1 HITGGHIE
9 TIDKG
14 PRSFQPMNVNFGLLP
29 PLGYDPPRAA
39 PPAADGGLGPRNFSK
54 KRALCARALA
64 DLEAW
69 IVGAL
74 PHAAE

>member
-1 HITGGHIE
+1 
-9 TIDKG
+9 
-14 PRSFQPMNVNFGLLP
+14 MNVNFGLLP
-29 PLGYDPPRAA
+29 PLGYDPPRAVR
-39 PPAADGGLGPRNFSK
+39 PVADGGLGPRNSGK
-54 KRALCARALA
+54 KRALCERAVA

>member
-1 HITGGHIE
+1 
-9 TIDKG
+9 
-14 PRSFQPMNVNFGLLP
+14 MNINFGLLP
-29 PLGYDPPRAA
+29 PLGRDPPPTAA
-39 PPAADGGLGPRNFSK
+39 RPVAAGAPGPRNSGK

-69 IVGAL
+69 IGGAL